1 MDSVQPNKKGS
12 RFSSGLFRQSIISG
26 SETSLKM
33 ETARIETGWP
43 SDGRAMRANIGM
55 AKIDEATNHP
65 AKTAESFSGRNNK
78 VNEAPINPSP
88 TIATKA
94 NIDFAGHFSSG
105 ANALVSGYTAW
116 P

>member
-1 MDSVQPNKKGS
+1 
-12 RFSSGLFRQSIISG
+12 
-26 SETSLKM
+26 
-33 ETARIETGWP
+33 
-43 SDGRAMRANIGM
+43 MRANIGT

-65 AKTAESFSGRNNK
+65 IKTAENFSGINNK
-78 VNEAPINPSP
+78 VNEAPTNPSP

-105 ANALVSGYTAW
+105 AKALVSGYTAW